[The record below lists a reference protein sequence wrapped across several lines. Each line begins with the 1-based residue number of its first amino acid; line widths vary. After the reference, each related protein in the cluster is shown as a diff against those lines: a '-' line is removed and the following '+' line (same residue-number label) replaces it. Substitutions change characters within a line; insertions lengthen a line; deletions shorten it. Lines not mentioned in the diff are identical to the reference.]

1 MAKKAKKAAGYVL
14 EIRKLLEAKKIVMGT
29 DEVMKLLKLG
39 KVAKVFVTVNC
50 PDSTKEDIEKYAR
63 ISKAEVV
70 QLDIPNEE
78 LGVVCKKPFSIS
90 VAAIVKE

>member
-1 MAKKAKKAAGYVL
+1 MAKKAKKAADYVI
-14 EIRKLLEAKKIVMGT
+14 EIRKLLESNKIVIGT

-39 KVAKVFVTVNC
+39 KISKVFITSNC
-50 PDSTKEDIEKYAR
+50 PDSVKEDLEKYAG

-90 VAAIVKE
+90 VAAIVKG